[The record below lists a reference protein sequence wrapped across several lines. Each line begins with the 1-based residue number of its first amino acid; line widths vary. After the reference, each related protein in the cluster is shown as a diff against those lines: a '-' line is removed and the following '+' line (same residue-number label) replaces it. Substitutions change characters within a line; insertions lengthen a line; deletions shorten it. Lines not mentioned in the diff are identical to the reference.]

1 MREPG
6 EQGVLQILVAFKY
19 LPCLL
24 VERYTHR
31 IGMLHLRLL
40 RDVLH
45 ETVHDIGLGQPV
57 QVAHAAS
64 YQALE
69 HEDVTVDRVGSSH
82 AAQVCIVHL
91 VPLFECQVERVA
103 VHRPGNLVLV
113 EGIVPC
119 QSALDAPLDDG
130 ADAVERARH
139 AVLGTLL
146 PDIAVLLVPVE
157 YGIHV
162 HIFVFLLH
170 PQLEVPDV
178 VSRYGID
185 AEVKA
190 PLMQHLVAE
199 TLVAQHLVEI
209 VEVVL
214 AAFVR
219 ERCFLDVSPY
229 LVREQVLVG
238 PVAAPRVDV
247 GMVVFLYQAFEPVAV
262 HAPVV
267 LFRYEVGDLLH
278 VLVEGHLL
286 LLRHQSHAGLVALPF
301 RAPMVGVDG
310 QFTCGLDVHTADV
323 TDTEIDP
330 CLVGDVVLGGG
341 LPDECGHFHMYVLL
355 SVLVYHVH
363 KPALHVIVYR
373 AVAAERPAALHMPRH
388 GGDKV
393 WVGHLPV

>member
-1 MREPG
+1 
-6 EQGVLQILVAFKY
+6 
-19 LPCLL
+19 
-24 VERYTHR
+24 
-31 IGMLHLRLL
+31 MLHLRLL

-45 ETVHDIGLGQPV
+45 EAVHDVGLGQPV

-69 HEDVTVDRVGSSH
+69 HEDVAVNRIGRPH

-91 VPLFECQVERVA
+91 VTLFKCQVERVA

-219 ERCFLDVSPY
+219 ERGLVDVFPY

-267 LFRYEVGDLLH
+267 LFRDKVGNLLH
-278 VLVEGHLL
+278 VLVEAHLL

-301 RAPMVGVDG
+301 RAPVVGVDG
-310 QFTCGLDVHTADV
+310 QFARGLDVHAANV
-323 TDTEIDP
+323 PDTEIDP